1 MVNNDDD
8 DNGGNND
15 GGNDDGDDDLP
26 SKNEEMKDETAEKP
40 SKTES
45 RKRKAVDTEEGS
57 PTKKV

>member
-8 DNGGNND
+8 DN

-26 SKNEEMKDETAEKP
+26 SKNEEMTDETAEKP
-40 SKTES
+40 SKTET